1 MEVFIREEFKA
12 FVVVIDVP
20 RIAAAE
26 KLVPE
31 RHL

>member
-1 MEVFIREEFKA
+1 MEVLIREEFKA
-12 FVVVIDVP
+12 FVVVVDAL